1 MCFSRQS
8 APTSLRSSRIAAHF
22 APDLI
27 RSSKT
32 VLATDGEITRN
43 ARLPPTFSIS
53 SGNFSIDANPKTIRS
68 THGLLEQNL
77 SLPSAISKFLRVSGV
92 NIMLNIAKYRA
103 VSQ

>member
-27 RSSKT
+27 RSSKNA
-32 VLATDGEITRN
+32 LATDGEITRN

-53 SGNFSIDANPKTIRS
+53 SGNFSDRCQPENDPLDSRIIGTKS
-68 THGLLEQNL
+68 
-77 SLPSAISKFLRVSGV
+77 
-92 NIMLNIAKYRA
+92 
-103 VSQ
+103 